1 MSWRVKLS
9 LGLASLLV
17 IGVTALMFASIN
29 MRDMVRQKGVS
40 GAYLVANMASRA
52 NQSELAGDFYTRA
65 LDIDPADPDLLR
77 AAMQAHLMAGSI
89 RQAGMAAQD
98 LVDNAPAGQQAHFL
112 LAIVAFKEQKI
123 DLAVK
128 HLDQTRPGPLTR
140 LLEPNIRL
148 WVAAAQDNQSEI
160 DKALEKLQTMSAFSS
175 VSLAQAALYYDMKG
189 DISRARQLYRRAARA
204 GGLAGLGLA
213 LDYGAFL
220 HRLGEPDKARAA
232 YEMFYKSNLPHPAID
247 AALEAVA
254 QQAEPPAA
262 PVFDPLV
269 GLGKAMFGLAEA
281 MRREGR
287 LELALAYAR
296 LSAYLDGDNDFVKMQ
311 TAETLAALKNYRL
324 AADLFAAIGD
334 ETVLHREAQIRR
346 AEMLQQLGASESA
359 ISVLTGVLQNSPG
372 HVRALVALGDIYRG
386 DERFE
391 EAETSYDRA
400 IQELPEEQPLHWH
413 VYFARGIA
421 RERLGDWEQ
430 AEIDLLTARRL
441 SNDEPHVLNYLGY
454 SWIDKGMYLQ
464 EALQIIVKAV
474 KQKPNNGFFVDSL
487 GWAYYRLGDY
497 DKALFYLER
506 ATQLQPTDPVITDH
520 LGDALWQLGR
530 RLEARYQ
537 WRKALAFEP
546 EDNVAQSIDEKLL
559 LGLQPKHIIKQ
570 KPRLPRGGTAI

>member
-1 MSWRVKLS
+1 
-9 LGLASLLV
+9 LAS
-17 IGVTALMFASIN
+17 
-29 MRDMVRQKGVS
+29 
-40 GAYLVANMASRA
+40 
-52 NQSELAGDFYTRA
+52 
-65 LDIDPADPDLLR
+65 
-77 AAMQAHLMAGSI
+77 
-89 RQAGMAAQD
+89 
-98 LVDNAPAGQQAHFL
+98 
-112 LAIVAFKEQKI
+112 
-123 DLAVK
+123 
-128 HLDQTRPGPLTR
+128 
-140 LLEPNIRL
+140 
-148 WVAAAQDNQSEI
+148 
-160 DKALEKLQTMSAFSS
+160 
-175 VSLAQAALYYDMKG
+175 
-189 DISRARQLYRRAARA
+189 
-204 GGLAGLGLA
+204 LGLA

-220 HRLGEPDKARAA
+220 YRQGEPDKARAA
-232 YEMFYKSNLPHPAID
+232 YDMYYKANLPHPAID
-247 AALEAVA
+247 AALEAIA
-254 QQAEPPAA
+254 RQAAPPAA

-269 GLGKAMFGLAEA
+269 GLGKTMFGLAEA

-296 LSAYLDGDNDFVKMQ
+296 LSAYLDGENDFVTMQ
-311 TAETLAALKNYRL
+311 TAETLAALENHRM
-324 AADLFAAIGD
+324 AADLFAAIAD
-334 ETVLHREAQIRR
+334 NSVLHREAQIRR

-359 ISVLTGVLQNSPG
+359 ISVLTGVLQNAPG

-454 SWIDKGMYLQ
+454 SWIDKGVYLQ

-497 DKALFYLER
+497 NKALFYLER

-546 EDNVAQSIDEKLL
+546 EDNVAQSINDKLL
-559 LGLQPKHIIKQ
+559 LGLRPQDKIKQ

>member
-9 LGLASLLV
+9 LGLAGLLV
-17 IGVTALMFASIN
+17 IGATALMLASIN
-29 MRDMVRQKGVS
+29 MRDMVDQKGVS
-40 GAYLVANMASRA
+40 GAYLVAQMASRA
-52 NQSELAGDFYTRA
+52 NQSELAGDFYSRA
-65 LDIDPADPDLLR
+65 LSIDPADPDLLR
-77 AAMQAHLMAGSI
+77 SAMQAHLMAGSI
-89 RQAGMAAQD
+89 REAGMAAQS
-98 LVDNAPAGQQAHFL
+98 LIARAPESQQAHFL
-112 LAIVAFKEQKI
+112 LAIAAFKNQKI
-123 DLAVK
+123 ELAVN

-148 WVAAAQDNQSEI
+148 WVAAAQGNQSEL
-160 DKALEKLQTMSAFSS
+160 DKALNKLQNMSAFSS
-175 VSLAQAALYYDMKG
+175 VSLAQAALYYDMQG
-189 DISRARQLYRRAARA
+189 DVSRARQLYRRAARA
-204 GGLAGLGLA
+204 GGLGNLGFA

-220 HRLGEPDKARAA
+220 YRQGEGDKARAA
-232 YEMFYKSNLPHPAID
+232 YEMYYKANLPHPAID
-247 AALEAVA
+247 AALDALA
-254 QQAEPPAA
+254 QQADPPPA

-269 GLGKAMFGLAEA
+269 GLGRTMFGLAEA

-296 LSAYLDGDNDFVKMQ
+296 LSAYLDGENNLVLMQ
-311 TAETLAALKNYRL
+311 TAETLAALQNHRL
-324 AADLFAAIGD
+324 AADVFASVGGAAVIN
-334 ETVLHREAQIRR
+334 REAQIRR
-346 AEMLQQLGASESA
+346 AEMLQEMGASESA
-359 ISVLTGVLQNSPG
+359 ISVLTGVLQDAPG

-400 IQELPEEQPLHWH
+400 IQELPDEQPLHWH

-430 AEIDLLTARRL
+430 AESDLLTARRL

-546 EDNVAQSIDEKLL
+546 EENVAQNINEKLV
-559 LGLQPKHIIKQ
+559 LGLRPESIIKQ